1 MYYIAVKSKM
11 KKENITDSILPATIL
26 AVLLFCGAIF
36 KAALLTTEE
45 NGRPLFCE
53 CQKMKVISDAKIK
66 GLPL

>member
-1 MYYIAVKSKM
+1 M
-11 KKENITDSILPATIL
+11 KKRFILPATIL

>member
-1 MYYIAVKSKM
+1 M
-11 KKENITDSILPATIL
+11 KKRFILLAAIL

-36 KAALLTTEE
+36 KAALLTTGE

-53 CQKMKVISDAKIK
+53 CQRMKVISDAKIK